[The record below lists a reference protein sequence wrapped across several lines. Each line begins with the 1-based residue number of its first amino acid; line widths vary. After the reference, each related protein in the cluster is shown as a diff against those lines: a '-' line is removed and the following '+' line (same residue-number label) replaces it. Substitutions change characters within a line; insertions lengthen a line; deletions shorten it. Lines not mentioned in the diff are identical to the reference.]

1 MQYQLTESLEDYL
14 LEIFII
20 NREKTNIRIKDIA
33 KRRHVKLPSVVK
45 ALDELS
51 RKKYIDHEKYGYVEL
66 TDYGMQKAKKLYD
79 RHRIVYRF
87 FHNILALDEYTAEQ
101 NAHKME
107 HDLDVK
113 TITIITKFTNFIENF
128 PGHIKKNWNENFQYF
143 NKTGKYKNKYF
154 LEGDSTMNKIEEK
167 NLSELNIRESG
178 KIIRIK
184 AGIGSLKSKLLDM
197 GAVPGTIVKIDKKA
211 PLGDPIDVQI
221 LDYHLTLRKDE
232 AENIIIEEI

>member
-20 NREKTNIRIKDIA
+20 SQEKTNIRIKDIA

-51 RKKYIDHEKYGYVEL
+51 KKEYIDHEKYGYVEL
-66 TDYGMQKAKKLYD
+66 TDYGMEKAKKLYD
-79 RHRIVYRF
+79 RHKIVYRF
-87 FHNILALDEYTAEQ
+87 FYNILGLDEYSAEQ
-101 NAHKME
+101 AAHKIE
-107 HDLDVK
+107 HDLDKK

-128 PGHIKKNWNENFQYF
+128 PAEIRKNWNENFQYF
-143 NKTGKYKNKYF
+143 NKTGKYKDKYF
-154 LEGDSTMNKIEEK
+154 LEGGSIMTKAVEKSLCELKIKEK
-167 NLSELNIRESG
+167 G

-211 PLGDPIDVQI
+211 PLGDPIDIQI
-221 LDYHLTLRKDE
+221 LGYHLTLRKDE